1 MPGGIAVMLLMHI
14 AAIVGG
20 RFDRRFVIA
29 IGFLAAT
36 IGIYHLTSINLDIT
50 FRQVQ
55 ILRVI
60 QVIGLPFISVNITTL
75 NYVGIPPGKSNQVSG
90 LSSFTRNI
98 GGAVGVSISS
108 IRFSSGRHRFRESTS
123 RETLTAPIHSLS
135 VSLRD

>member
-1 MPGGIAVMLLMHI
+1 MFWDTQRRAGLALTPGGIALMLLMPI

-60 QVIGLPFISVNITTL
+60 QVIGLPFIL
-75 NYVGIPPGKSNQVSG
+75 
-90 LSSFTRNI
+90 
-98 GGAVGVSISS
+98 
-108 IRFSSGRHRFRESTS
+108 
-123 RETLTAPIHSLS
+123 
-135 VSLRD
+135 